1 MIHDLT
7 HELGS
12 AGPVFPGDPEVRIE
26 PWPSSPPW
34 RVCALRLGSHSGTHV
49 DAPRHVFADGRGLDS
64 YPPSRFIRPGLVLD
78 VGGRGENER
87 LGLDVLAPHR
97 EAIRPGWF
105 ALLRTGWDRFWGQE
119 RYRRHPYVGVDLA
132 AAFVAAGVALVG
144 IDALNVDSTPDG
156 DSTAHELLLGADV
169 LIVENLRG
177 LDALEAGR
185 PYVFAFVPLA
195 LGDVDGA
202 PVRALAWNLN
212 QRAEDAADG

>member
-7 HELGS
+7 HELGT

-26 PWPSSPPW
+26 PWPSTPPW
-34 RVCALRLGSHSGTHV
+34 HVSALRLGSHSGTHI
-49 DAPRHVFADGRGLDS
+49 DAPRHVFADGRGLGS

-78 VGGRGENER
+78 ASGRGETEP
-87 LGLDVLAPHR
+87 LGIEVLAPYR

-105 ALLRTGWDRFWGQE
+105 VVLRTGWDRCWGEE
-119 RYRRHPYVGVDLA
+119 RYLRHPYVGAELGA
-132 AAFVAAGVALVG
+132 ALIAHRVALVG
-144 IDALNVDSTPDG
+144 IDALSVDSTTDG
-156 DSTAHELLLGADV
+156 ASQAHELLLGADI

-185 PYVFAFVPLA
+185 PYRFGFVPLA

-202 PVRALAWNLN
+202 PVRALAWDPEPPNT
-212 QRAEDAADG
+212 AARE